1 MSDSASPE
9 AEVEIEAIRRVAT
22 AALRNFVGDALVE
35 RSEIKATI
43 SSGDDGTRHIVIHV
57 RTSDRPKFL
66 AQYVPFAE
74 DSLNGF
80 ALPYL
85 RGWLAAEFGWRN
97 NTRVHLDVCEDE
109 RPARQ
114 RALYQVISRD
124 QDAARWGEV
133 VSPQFGDALRDADL
147 SLALVAG
154 EIVAGPSLGMIQVVT
169 RVLTGDR
176 DWHVFDGYSG
186 SAGAAQVALRKGAT
200 TVKSVDIRAWE
211 SVTDLLGEDERWSF
225 VRDDALAILA
235 QSAGESWNLIVLD
248 PFYGDTLAV
257 ARQLRELSPTVPVV
271 FNGGPAYL
279 PGWQGQIASAIREAC
294 NQYDEVDL
302 NDERIYILNP

>member
-9 AEVEIEAIRRVAT
+9 ATVEIETIRRVAT

-35 RSEIKATI
+35 RSDIKVTI
-43 SSGDDGTRHIVIHV
+43 SNGDDGTRHIVIQV

-66 AQYVPFAE
+66 AQYVPFTE
-74 DSLNGF
+74 DSLSGF

-85 RGWLAAEFGWRN
+85 RGWLAAEFDWQN
-97 NTRVHLDVCEDE
+97 DTRVHLDVCEDE
-109 RPARQ
+109 RVEMR

-124 QDAARWGEV
+124 QDAARWREV
-133 VSPQFGDALRDADL
+133 ISPQLDDALRDAGL

-154 EIVAGPSLGMIQVVT
+154 EIVGGPSLGMIEVVT
-169 RVLTGDR
+169 GVLTGER
-176 DWHVFDGYSG
+176 EWHVFDGYSG

-200 TVKSVDIRAWE
+200 TVRSVDIRAWT

-225 VRDDALAILA
+225 VRDDALAVLA

-279 PGWQGQIASAIREAC
+279 RGWQDQIASALREAC
-294 NQYDEVDL
+294 SHYDEADI